1 MRLNKKRLAALA
13 MSAVMAASAV
23 PFPVYAEEL
32 SAGDAVV
39 ETTVET
45 PEVAADSITWEYVE
59 NSAKWYYNGE
69 NDFGVKFQ
77 KKNAADSS
85 QIVDDVL
92 TQAQGVTAVVKEAA
106 NCGHGVVVDM
116 TATILGKV
124 MSGTYTDDKTVGEH
138 VWAGRQSVV
147 QDPTC
152 GRPGVVESWDECT
165 VCGKTTEKKVQS
177 VPATGK
183 HTFDESKGVEYKNF
197 NNAELKDGKPVVLDP
212 TKGASYDVHA
222 YCTVCGKIVFKETV
236 KIPAAAV
243 QFARVKAG
251 STEGLV
257 TTVDELNKLGG
268 SDASSFKIDE
278 KKIELKDCDVA
289 GSYVVEYLDS
299 EQKVLSE
306 EKIVVNPHH
315 YNTKKVAVF
324 KTKADALNASVKEEK
339 DGSLTVTSNSCV
351 DTVEY
356 TEVTFC
362 AASGCKAGDLDVE
375 FVKDGENTLT
385 SSKRTIKH
393 VTEKVAKKA
402 EATGKH
408 VINSDIKTA
417 IDEYIKDNKAIDIEE
432 IEKIV
437 GDSKEVTLDVPAEV
451 CEKGGEVTVN
461 YICVLDKK
469 TVVETQ
475 KFNVIASGHT
485 KTDVPVKE
493 NTVAATCEHR
503 GSFDNVTYCKRCNKE
518 LSRVKMTLPRLK
530 HSNEA
535 NVDVNGVGE
544 DDYAT
549 DKTATVK
556 FIGDVVVDPGY
567 NTYKVGTN
575 LTSNYVNQ
583 NTGAGKQKFAGYDVK
598 TGKLGVYTQVFTN
611 CTECNNHEVRLAD
624 WRQEA
629 VTLKVKDVQQDKNG
643 RAGYIVLEATY
654 TKTNDENK
662 VITAVSPKIPYYSSL
677 DAYNGR
683 VEPES
688 KNGLYK
694 DEDGKYRYYVDGVFQ
709 KDTTG
714 VINFAGNKFVVVN
727 GVLINETNGL
737 WYDEATKTWYF
748 LSEGQVRTDYSGT
761 ALYDGEWFY
770 VSNGKL
776 NEAVNGL
783 VAYNG
788 GTFLFTEGRLRTDV
802 SGLWQDINSPEDWYY
817 LALGQVQTNHSGVV
831 QYDGGFFVVKEGKFD
846 KTYNG
851 KIKYDGKEFK
861 VVNGQLITK

>member
-1 MRLNKKRLAALA
+1 
-13 MSAVMAASAV
+13 
-23 PFPVYAEEL
+23 
-32 SAGDAVV
+32 
-39 ETTVET
+39 
-45 PEVAADSITWEYVE
+45 
-59 NSAKWYYNGE
+59 
-69 NDFGVKFQ
+69 
-77 KKNAADSS
+77 
-85 QIVDDVL
+85 
-92 TQAQGVTAVVKEAA
+92 
-106 NCGHGVVVDM
+106 
-116 TATILGKV
+116 
-124 MSGTYTDDKTVGEH
+124 
-138 VWAGRQSVV
+138 
-147 QDPTC
+147 
-152 GRPGVVESWDECT
+152 
-165 VCGKTTEKKVQS
+165 
-177 VPATGK
+177 
-183 HTFDESKGVEYKNF
+183 
-197 NNAELKDGKPVVLDP
+197 
-212 TKGASYDVHA
+212 
-222 YCTVCGKIVFKETV
+222 
-236 KIPAAAV
+236 
-243 QFARVKAG
+243 
-251 STEGLV
+251 
-257 TTVDELNKLGG
+257 
-268 SDASSFKIDE
+268 
-278 KKIELKDCDVA
+278 
-289 GSYVVEYLDS
+289 
-299 EQKVLSE
+299 
-306 EKIVVNPHH
+306 
-315 YNTKKVAVF
+315 
-324 KTKADALNASVKEEK
+324 
-339 DGSLTVTSNSCV
+339 
-351 DTVEY
+351 
-356 TEVTFC
+356 
-362 AASGCKAGDLDVE
+362 
-375 FVKDGENTLT
+375 
-385 SSKRTIKH
+385 
-393 VTEKVAKKA
+393 
-402 EATGKH
+402 
-408 VINSDIKTA
+408 
-417 IDEYIKDNKAIDIEE
+417 
-432 IEKIV
+432 
-437 GDSKEVTLDVPAEV
+437 
-451 CEKGGEVTVN
+451 
-461 YICVLDKK
+461 
-469 TVVETQ
+469 
-475 KFNVIASGHT
+475 
-485 KTDVPVKE
+485 
-493 NTVAATCEHR
+493 
-503 GSFDNVTYCKRCNKE
+503 
-518 LSRVKMTLPRLK
+518 MTLPRLK

-611 CTECNNHEVRLAD
+611 CTECNNHEVRLAN

>member
-32 SAGDAVV
+32 SAGEDVV
-39 ETTVET
+39 VAAETTVET
-45 PEVAADSITWEYVE
+45 PEVGAADSITWEYVE
-59 NSAKWYYNGE
+59 NSAKWYYNSE
-69 NDFGVKFQ
+69 SDFGVKFQ
-77 KKNAADSS
+77 KRNAADGS

-138 VWAGRQSVV
+138 NWVGRQTVIQEPS
-147 QDPTC
+147 C
-152 GRPGVVESWDECT
+152 NKPGVAEIWDECT
-165 VCGKTTEKKVQS
+165 VCGKTTEKKVVS
-177 VPATGK
+177 TPATEK
-183 HTFDESKGVEYKNF
+183 HTFDESKGFQYSNFKN
-197 NNAELKDGKPVVLDP
+197 AALKDGKPVVLDP
-212 TKGASYDVHA
+212 TKEASYDVYA
-222 YCTVCGKIVFKETV
+222 YCTVCGKFVFKETV
-236 KIPAAAV
+236 KIPAEAV
-243 QFARVKAG
+243 EFARVKAG

-257 TTVDELNKLGG
+257 TTVDELNVLAGTEL
-268 SDASSFKIDE
+268 ASAFKIDE
-278 KKIELKDCDVA
+278 KKIELKDCNVA
-289 GSYVVEYLDS
+289 GSYVIEYLDHDRH
-299 EQKVLSE
+299 VLSE

-324 KTKADALNASVKEEK
+324 KTKADALNATVKEEK

-351 DTVEY
+351 DAVEY

-362 AASGCKAGDLDVE
+362 AADGCKAPDLDVE
-375 FVKDGENTLT
+375 FVKDGENFLT
-385 SSKRTIKH
+385 SSKKTIKH
-393 VTEKVAKKA
+393 VTEKVVKTAD
-402 EATGKH
+402 ATEKH
-408 VINSDIKTA
+408 VINGDIKKD
-417 IDEYIKDNKAIDIEE
+417 IDKYIKDNRAIDIEK
-432 IEKIV
+432 IESIV
-437 GDSKEVTLDVPAEV
+437 GDSKDVTLNVPADV

-475 KFNVIASGHT
+475 KFNVIASGHNDT
-485 KTDVPVKE
+485 GVPVKE

-530 HSNEA
+530 HSNEVE
-535 NVDVNGVGE
+535 VDVNGVGK
-544 DDYAT
+544 DDYTT
-549 DKTATVK
+549 DKTAAVK

-567 NTYKVGTN
+567 NTYKVGTD
-575 LTSNYVNQ
+575 LTGNYVNQ

-611 CTECNNHEVRLAD
+611 CTECNNQEVRLAN

-709 KDTTG
+709 
-714 VINFAGNKFVVVN
+714 
-727 GVLINETNGL
+727 
-737 WYDEATKTWYF
+737 
-748 LSEGQVRTDYSGT
+748 
-761 ALYDGEWFY
+761 
-770 VSNGKL
+770 
-776 NEAVNGL
+776 
-783 VAYNG
+783 
-788 GTFLFTEGRLRTDV
+788 
-802 SGLWQDINSPEDWYY
+802 
-817 LALGQVQTNHSGVV
+817 
-831 QYDGGFFVVKEGKFD
+831 
-846 KTYNG
+846 
-851 KIKYDGKEFK
+851 
-861 VVNGQLITK
+861 